1 MSVNNLKNR
10 TSNVPVLR
18 RAAMDF
24 LARREHS
31 IYELKQKLFIKYPD
45 LTLVDLEN
53 ALGELRREN
62 LQSDHRFAECYVRY
76 RKSKG
81 FAYKHIRA
89 NLFLRRVHT
98 DIVNNYLF
106 SEDPDWQV
114 IANSLIDKKTHNSH
128 ELVYGSKQHRRLIRF
143 LESRGF
149 LLCEIQEAVHRKL
162 KFISS

>member
-1 MSVNNLKNR
+1 MSVNNHKNR
-10 TSNVPVLR
+10 PSNVPVLR

-31 IYELKQKLFIKYPD
+31 IYELKQKLFTKYPD
-45 LTLVDLEN
+45 STLRDLQT
-53 ALGELRREN
+53 ALDELRREN
-62 LQSDHRFAECYVRY
+62 LQSDRRFAECYVRY

-89 NLFLRRVHT
+89 DLFSRGVHT
-98 DIVNNYLF
+98 DIVNDYLF

-114 IANSLIDKKTHNSH
+114 MANSIIDKKIPNSN
-128 ELVYGSKQHRRLIRF
+128 EIVYGSKQHRRLVRF

-149 LLCEIQEAVHRKL
+149 LLCEIQEAVYRNRKL
-162 KFISS
+162 IST

>member
-1 MSVNNLKNR
+1 MSVNNYKNR
-10 TSNVPVLR
+10 TPSVSVLR
-18 RAAMDF
+18 RAAMDY

-45 LTLVDLEN
+45 STLEDLAN
-53 ALGELRREN
+53 ALDELRSEN

-89 NLFLRRVHT
+89 DLSSRGVHI
-98 DIVNNYLF
+98 DIVNDYLF
-106 SEDPDWQV
+106 SEDPEWQV
-114 IANSLIDKKTHNSH
+114 MANSLIDKKISNSH
-128 ELVYGSKQHRRLIRF
+128 EMVYGSKQHRRLVRF

-149 LLCEIQEAVHRKL
+149 LQCEIQKAVYRNL
-162 KFISS
+162 KFIST

>member
-1 MSVNNLKNR
+1 MSVNNHKNR

-31 IYELKQKLFIKYPD
+31 VYELKQKLFIKYPD
-45 LTLVDLEN
+45 STLGDLEN
-53 ALGELRREN
+53 TLDELRQEN

-89 NLFLRRVHT
+89 DLFSRGVHT
-98 DIVNNYLF
+98 DIVNDYL
-106 SEDPDWQV
+106 SSQDPDWQV
-114 IANSLIDKKTHNSH
+114 MANSLIDKKISIGN
-128 ELVYGSKQHRRLIRF
+128 EMIYGSKQHRRLVRF

-149 LLCEIQEAVHRKL
+149 LLCEIQKAVYRNL
-162 KFISS
+162 KFISI